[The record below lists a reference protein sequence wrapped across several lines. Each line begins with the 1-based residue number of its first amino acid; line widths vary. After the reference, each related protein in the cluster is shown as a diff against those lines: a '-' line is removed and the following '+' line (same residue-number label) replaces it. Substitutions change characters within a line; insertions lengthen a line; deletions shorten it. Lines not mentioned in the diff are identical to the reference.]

1 MGASAGRYAVGIG
14 TGAASGAG
22 LGAFGGPPGAII
34 GGVIGGG
41 LGALQTLL
49 SSSDEAKERKKQLDA
64 YNEQRAQALQTYQH
78 DQEQKY
84 YDEWE
89 QRYAQRTG
97 ANHDPMY
104 VATHHKSYDPAQ
116 AEAEFNAHAGS
127 APTFPDEP
135 APNYAALAQSLGS
148 LGSTVGT
155 LNRQSALEDK
165 LGAAQIQSSGNPWI
179 AYAGESDDPMQQIV
193 ERARQAAW
201 QRTGG
206 W

>member
-22 LGAFGGPPGAII
+22 LGAFGGPVGAAI
-34 GGVIGGG
+34 GGVVGGG

-64 YNEQRAQALQTYQH
+64 YNEQRAQALQTYEH

-97 ANHDPMY
+97 ANQDPMY
-104 VATHHKSYDPAQ
+104 VATPSQ
-116 AEAEFNAHAGS
+116 VVRSSAGRGGLQRARRRS
-127 APTFPDEP
+127 SDVPDEP
-135 APNYAALAQSLGS
+135 TPNYAALAQSLGS

>member
-1 MGASAGRYAVGIG
+1 MGASAGQYGVNIG
-14 TGAASGAG
+14 KGALSGAAAGSFAGPWGA
-22 LGAFGGPPGAII
+22 AI
-34 GGVIGGG
+34 GGVLGAAGGG
-41 LGALQTLL
+41 ISTLL
-49 SSSDEAKERKKQLDA
+49 TSSDEAKERKKQLDA
-64 YNEQRAQALQTYQH
+64 YNEQRAQALQTYEH
-78 DQEQKY
+78 DQQQKY

-97 ANHDPMY
+97 ANQDPMY

-116 AEAEFNAHAGS
+116 AEADFNAHAGA

-135 APNYAALAQSLGS
+135 TPDFGGLLMSAGS
-148 LGSTVGT
+148 LGTTVGT

-165 LGAAQIQSSGNPWI
+165 LGAAQIQSSGNPWV